1 MATLFKNANV
11 LNKNFDIN
19 EGYDVF
25 VDENRIS
32 KIDKNLNQDELF
44 EGAKDGKENKVI
56 DCNGNY
62 LIPGFKNAHTHNAMV
77 FIRSLS
83 DDLTLDKWLEKYC
96 FPNEAKLT
104 YEDIY
109 YFTVLGIMENLS
121 SGVTGSMDMYL
132 DNYAVADASLKT
144 GFRITLCDTLQKFN
158 KKIAP
163 EEYYLNLNN
172 YKNDN
177 GNFVRY
183 TLGMHA
189 EYTNTKETLKLVS
202 DLTHKYK
209 ATFFTHNS
217 ETKKEFDEC
226 KERWGGLTPTQVFE
240 EYGLFDYGG
249 GCYHCVWIDDKDIEI
264 FKKHN
269 LIAVTCP
276 GSNVKLASGIPP
288 VKKFLDKGMRVAI
301 GTDGP
306 ASNNAIDIFREM
318 YLTTTLQKVTERDPA
333 ILNPKEILNMV
344 FVNGASCLF
353 HEDADCIEEGK
364 LADLV
369 LIDVN
374 RPNMQPLNTFINNL
388 VYAADKTNVKMT
400 MIDGVIR
407 YMDGK
412 FNIGEDENYV
422 YKKCNE
428 LLKNLLN
435 R

>member
-1 MATLFKNANV
+1 
-11 LNKNFDIN
+11 
-19 EGYDVF
+19 
-25 VDENRIS
+25 
-32 KIDKNLNQDELF
+32 
-44 EGAKDGKENKVI
+44 
-56 DCNGNY
+56 
-62 LIPGFKNAHTHNAMV
+62 
-77 FIRSLS
+77 
-83 DDLTLDKWLEKYC
+83 
-96 FPNEAKLT
+96 
-104 YEDIY
+104 
-109 YFTVLGIMENLS
+109 
-121 SGVTGSMDMYL
+121 
-132 DNYAVADASLKT
+132 
-144 GFRITLCDTLQKFN
+144 
-158 KKIAP
+158 
-163 EEYYLNLNN
+163 
-172 YKNDN
+172 
-177 GNFVRY
+177 
-183 TLGMHA
+183 
-189 EYTNTKETLKLVS
+189 
-202 DLTHKYK
+202 
-209 ATFFTHNS
+209 
-217 ETKKEFDEC
+217 
-226 KERWGGLTPTQVFE
+226 
-240 EYGLFDYGG
+240 
-249 GCYHCVWIDDKDIEI
+249 
-264 FKKHN
+264 
-269 LIAVTCP
+269 
-276 GSNVKLASGIPP
+276 
-288 VKKFLDKGMRVAI
+288 MRVAI